1 MVGKQDRTPQL
12 SFFDTPLERFI
23 NLEHELCI
31 LSKKIDWDSIEK
43 DFSVYFSEI
52 GRPSVPIRR
61 MVGLLLLKYI
71 YNLSDEAIVDRWVEN
86 PYWQHF
92 SGEKIFQVQ
101 KPFDPTEFIHFR
113 NRIGS
118 EGAEKLLKVS
128 VLLFGKEAQEKE
140 VLIDSTVQEK
150 NITYPTD
157 AKLHKQI
164 IEKVNKIAKQEGV
177 KLRQT
182 YTKTLKQLM
191 IDQRFHNHP
200 KRRKKARAALR
211 KIKTIAG
218 RQVRDIQ
225 RKFSTSQQSEYQEL
239 FITINKVLTQQK
251 GDKNKIYSLHETEVS
266 CIAKGKE
273 AKKFE
278 FGNKTGFVV
287 TKTSKIVVSAIAFEN
302 NPYDGHTLE
311 EHLNQVKRLTGSKPK
326 VGIVDRGYRGKKKIN
341 GTEIISP
348 SVSKK
353 DASQYEKQKARKRF
367 RARAGIEPVIGHL
380 KHDHRMLRNYL
391 KGTIGD
397 QLNTILAGAGFNF
410 KKMLNRIKEQI
421 LFDLFQ
427 IMQFLNNYIFKGKN
441 LKFPAFLRFNYL
453 FREML
458 LEQGLWNE
466 KRPLQAMTFSV
477 FFV

>member
-1 MVGKQDRTPQL
+1 MVGKQDKTPQL
-12 SFFDTPLERFI
+12 SIFDTPLERFI

-31 LSKKIDWDSIEK
+31 LSGQIDWDSIEK
-43 DFSVYFSEI
+43 EFSVYFSEI

-61 MVGLLLLKYI
+61 MVGLLLLKHI
-71 YNLSDEAIVDRWVEN
+71 YNLSDEAIVDRWIEN
-86 PYWQHF
+86 PYWQYF
-92 SGEKIFQVQ
+92 SGERVFQTQ

-113 NRIGS
+113 NRIGK

-128 VLLFGKEAQEKE
+128 IQLFGKESQEKE

-157 AKLHKQI
+157 AKLHKRI
-164 IEKVNKIAKQEGV
+164 IEKVNKIAKQEGIT
-177 KLRQT
+177 LRQT
-182 YTKTLKQLM
+182 YTRTLKQLM

-218 RQVRDIQ
+218 RQVRDIERQ
-225 RKFSTSQQSEYQEL
+225 FTPSQQKKYQEL
-239 FITINKVLTQQK
+239 FIIINKILTQQK
-251 GDKNKIYSLHETEVS
+251 GDKNKIYSIHEPEVS

-278 FGNKTGFVV
+278 FGNKSGIVL
-287 TKTSKIVVSAIAFEN
+287 TKTSKIVVGAIAFEN

-311 EHLNQVKRLTGSKPK
+311 EHLNQTEYLTESRPK
-326 VGIVDRGYRGKKKIN
+326 TGIVDRGYKGKKKIN

-348 SVSKK
+348 SVPKK
-353 DASQYEKQKARKRF
+353 ETSQYEKQKARKQF
-367 RARAGIEPVIGHL
+367 RARAGIEPVIGHI

-391 KGTIGD
+391 KGVIGD
-397 QLNTILAGAGFNF
+397 QLNTILAGTGFNL

-427 IMQFLNNYIFKGKN
+427 IINFWKLYFQNLNFQNIWLFK
-441 LKFPAFLRFNYL
+441 
-453 FREML
+453 
-458 LEQGLWNE
+458 
-466 KRPLQAMTFSV
+466 V
-477 FFV
+477 